1 MTLRERWFGDK
12 AFYRMVLAIALPIL
26 VQNAITNFVSLLD
39 NVMVGRLG
47 TDPMNGVAIANQ
59 LLFVFNLTVF
69 GGVSGAGIF
78 GAQYFGCRD
87 YTGVQYTFRFKLICG
102 GVILAAALGLLMC
115 MDTQLISMFLHE
127 GSQSGNITA
136 TLAYARDY
144 LHIMFWGML
153 PFAVSQA
160 YASTLRE
167 SGQAVVPMNA
177 SIIAV
182 VVNLVF
188 NYLLIYGKFGF
199 PQLGVRGAALA
210 TVLARYVEAGAV
222 VLWTHRHAEFC
233 PYVYDLFKG
242 FRIPLALVK
251 KIVLRGMP
259 LLINEMLWSTG
270 MTILAQCYSTRG
282 LAAVAA
288 YNISSTVMNLFNVAV
303 MAVGNAIGIIVG
315 NLLGAGKMQEAR
327 RTDTRLIVF
336 SVLSCL
342 VVCSVMAMASP
353 LYPADL
359 QYQRRG
365 AAPGPGPDPDHR
377 RVHAPPRLPPR
388 RVFYP
393 ALRRK
398 DHAYLFV
405 RQRVHLAPV
414 HPGGPGPFPGHHFAH
429 PPPVR
434 HRAGGGPAE
443 GHGRVSAGAKRLLA
457 EQYRG
462 GCIVAGVPFK
472 GWAGIYKNTTGSA
485 CRWVADPA
493 AFSLEKL

>member
-1 MTLRERWFGDK
+1 MASGRQNLSDKGRDNLTLRERWFGDK
-12 AFYRMVLAIALPIL
+12 AFYRMVIAIALPIL

-47 TDPMNGVAIANQ
+47 TDPMSGVAIANQ

-78 GAQYFGCRD
+78 GAQYFGRKD
-87 YTGVQYTFRFKLICG
+87 YAGVRYTFRFKLICG
-102 GVILAAALGLLMC
+102 GVILAAALALLMC

-127 GSQSGNITA
+127 GSQTGDIGA
-136 TLAYARDY
+136 TLEYARAY

-199 PQLGVRGAALA
+199 PQMGVRGAALA
-210 TVLARYVEAGAV
+210 TVIARYVEAGAV
-222 VLWTHRHAEFC
+222 VLWTHRHGEFC

-242 FRIPLALVK
+242 FRIPMALVK
-251 KIVLRGMP
+251 KIILRGMP

-270 MTILAQCYSTRG
+270 MTILAQSYSTRG

-303 MAVGNAIGIIVG
+303 MAVGNAVGIIVG

-336 SVLSCL
+336 SVLSCM
-342 VVCSVMAMASP
+342 VVCFVMAMASP
-353 LYPADL
+353 FIPLIYNTTDEVRLLARDL
-359 QYQRRG
+359 ILIT
-365 AAPGPGPDPDHR
+365 AVFMPL
-377 RVHAPPRLPPR
+377 HAFLHASYFTMRSGGKTMLTFLFDSGSIWILSIPVALVLSRFTTLPIRPLFTI
-388 RVFYP
+388 VQ
-393 ALRRK
+393 AVDLLK
-398 DHAYLFV
+398 ATAGYLFV
-405 RQRVHLAPV
+405 RNDFWLNN
-414 HPGGPGPFPGHHFAH
+414 
-429 PPPVR
+429 
-434 HRAGGGPAE
+434 
-443 GHGRVSAGAKRLLA
+443 
-457 EQYRG
+457 
-462 GCIVAGVPFK
+462 IVED
-472 GWAGIYKNTTGSA
+472 I
-485 CRWVADPA
+485 
-493 AFSLEKL
+493 L